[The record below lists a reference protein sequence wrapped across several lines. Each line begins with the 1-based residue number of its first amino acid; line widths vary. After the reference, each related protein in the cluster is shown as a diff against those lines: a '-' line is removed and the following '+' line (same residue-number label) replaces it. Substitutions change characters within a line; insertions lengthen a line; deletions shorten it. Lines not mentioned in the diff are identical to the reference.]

1 MKKDKKYLEELE
13 KKLEFISKRDK
24 RAIVLKYEK
33 IIEERR
39 ANKEKITTILKSI
52 GPVSEV
58 AQKEIEE
65 YRKTRNAEY
74 CINRFFSR
82 FKKAEKNTP
91 KEKVSFLQKLKE
103 KREKKKEEKEKKEKE
118 KVSFIQ
124 KLKEKRE
131 KRKEEKA
138 KKEKKS
144 FFDRFKKEKTL
155 KEKIEDKIEE
165 ITEEEP
171 NEIAEVTEIV
181 SEKKLFETK
190 EERIR
195 RIILKTL
202 QVIFT
207 IILMFVWLVVCVLF
221 IASGFAFLDGV
232 KLYGLVITLGGL
244 TLLILS
250 IIIIL
255 NGSLFRRRIRR
266 IWPFLFIILFIAVT
280 AFGIA
285 LFVKEISKIKT
296 TSDVTEKYSMT
307 KKSTSYNLP
316 SDPDKKL
323 FVTFNS
329 NYKTDYIIEYDN
341 TMTDKINVEV
351 KYFECYY
358 DYFAKKDI
366 NNLYI
371 SLGLDKRDRL
381 SVYIDDLKEGKI
393 YDNNELERYVVKISY
408 NEKDKDRIVIK

>member
-13 KKLEFISKRDK
+13 KRLEFISNRD
-24 RAIVLKYEK
+24 RHAIVLKYEK
-33 IIEERR
+33 IIAERR
-39 ANKEKITTILKSI
+39 ANKEKITTILKNL

-58 AQKEIEE
+58 AQKEIDE

-74 CINRFFSR
+74 CINRFFSK
-82 FKKAEKNTP
+82 FKKDKKDDS
-91 KEKVSFLQKLKE
+91 KEKISFIQNLKD
-103 KREKKKEEKEKKEKE
+103 KRAKKKEEKEKKEK
-118 KVSFIQ
+118 VSFIQ
-124 KLKEKRE
+124 KIKDRRE

-144 FFDRFKKEKTL
+144 FFDRFKKKKTF

-171 NEIAEVTEIV
+171 SEIAEVTEIV

-232 KLYGLVITLGGL
+232 KLYGLVIALGGL

-255 NGSLFRRRIRR
+255 NGSLFRKKIRR
-266 IWPFLFIILFIAVT
+266 IWPFLFIILFIVVT

-316 SDPDKKL
+316 NDPDKKL
-323 FVTFNS
+323 FITFNS
-329 NYKTDYIIEYDN
+329 NYKTDYIIEYDK
-341 TMTDKINVEV
+341 TITDKVNVEV

-393 YDNNELERYVVKISY
+393 YDNDELERYVVKISF

>member
-1 MKKDKKYLEELE
+1 
-13 KKLEFISKRDK
+13 
-24 RAIVLKYEK
+24 
-33 IIEERR
+33 
-39 ANKEKITTILKSI
+39 
-52 GPVSEV
+52 
-58 AQKEIEE
+58 
-65 YRKTRNAEY
+65 
-74 CINRFFSR
+74 
-82 FKKAEKNTP
+82 
-91 KEKVSFLQKLKE
+91 
-103 KREKKKEEKEKKEKE
+103 
-118 KVSFIQ
+118 
-124 KLKEKRE
+124 
-131 KRKEEKA
+131 
-138 KKEKKS
+138 
-144 FFDRFKKEKTL
+144 
-155 KEKIEDKIEE
+155 
-165 ITEEEP
+165 
-171 NEIAEVTEIV
+171 
-181 SEKKLFETK
+181 
-190 EERIR
+190 
-195 RIILKTL
+195 
-202 QVIFT
+202 
-207 IILMFVWLVVCVLF
+207 MFVWLVVCVLF